1 VNILIV
7 HQNYPAQFK
16 HLGPALVRQ
25 GHVVKALQLHPD
37 PLEPLEG
44 VARVAYQPKRGSTPG
59 VHPWVGDLET
69 KTIRAE
75 AALYA
80 ALQLRDGGF
89 SPEVI
94 LAHPG
99 WGESLFLKEVWP
111 KARLGIYCEFYYA
124 AQGTDI
130 GFDPEFSA
138 PSPTEPCR
146 ILLKNLN
153 NDLHFRIADAGIAPT
168 HWQASTFPPPFR
180 DRITVIHDG
189 IDTDLFRPNPQASL
203 TLNRATGE
211 AVTLGPGSEVL
222 TFVNRNLE
230 PYRGYHTF
238 MRALPDLLRARA
250 NLQVLIV
257 GGDGV
262 SYGTPPTEGKS
273 WKDVFI
279 QAVRPQISDEDWT
292 RVHFLGHVSHATL
305 TGILQRSTVHVYL
318 TYPFVLSWS
327 LLEAMSIGCCVVAS
341 NTAPLL
347 EAIQDGETGRLVDFF
362 SPGALSAC
370 ILELLEDPAQR
381 ARLSESARR
390 FAVEHYD
397 LQTRCLPRQLDWVQ
411 SLRV

>member
-1 VNILIV
+1 MNILIV

-16 HLGPALVRQ
+16 HLGPALVRE
-25 GHVVKALQLHPD
+25 GHSVKALQLHPD
-37 PLEPLEG
+37 PLEPLDG

-168 HWQASTFPPPFR
+168 HWQASTFPLPFR
-180 DRITVIHDG
+180 DRISVIHDG
-189 IDTDLFRPNPQASL
+189 IDTQQFLPNPQASITL
-203 TLNRATGE
+203 TREGGSPI
-211 AVTLGPGSEVL
+211 TLTPRSEVV
-222 TFVNRNLE
+222 TFINRNLE

-238 MRALPDLLRARA
+238 MRALPKLLSRRPH
-250 NLQVLIV
+250 LQVLLV

-262 SYGTPPTEGKS
+262 SYGSPPSNGMS
-273 WKDVFI
+273 WKDTMI
-279 QAVRPQISDEDWT
+279 QEVRPQIPDAAWE
-292 RVHFLGHVSHATL
+292 RLHFLGHVPHDTL
-305 TGILQRSTVHVYL
+305 TGILQCSSVHVYL
-318 TYPFVLSWS
+318 TYPFVLSW
-327 LLEAMSIGCCVVAS
+327 
-341 NTAPLL
+341 
-347 EAIQDGETGRLVDFF
+347 
-362 SPGALSAC
+362 
-370 ILELLEDPAQR
+370 
-381 ARLSESARR
+381 
-390 FAVEHYD
+390 
-397 LQTRCLPRQLDWVQ
+397 
-411 SLRV
+411 